1 VRGLIRPVKGGR
13 TRSPYGVAAAAACV
27 APDTVEDALKGVAYA
42 EEATLDALEDEDKCG
57 EDKNPDDDLEQE
69 APGCKPR

>member
-1 VRGLIRPVKGGR
+1 
-13 TRSPYGVAAAAACV
+13 V